1 MNRNSD
7 TMGAPVVPHYQ
18 WERRR
23 YEIAKDVLAE
33 SYAAKRYYQGMEV
46 GTMIQEAL
54 DAADALIEELKKRGQ

>member
-7 TMGAPVVPHYQ
+7 TMGAVQVTLAM
-18 WERRR
+18 WEQRR